1 MYPGLAL
8 KYAQIKDGIIPIIKE
23 ISNSSNNKLDLS
35 EDSGNL
41 GTEESWFQTFVL
53 LTKRKYLHPSPLGME
68 VIEGVQLLQVRE
80 TFINQFSSINGLPSQ
95 YLDQ

>member
-1 MYPGLAL
+1 LFPTLQDLVLGLQNITVNTPINNPPNTKFSQPSEMYPGLAL

-41 GTEESWFQTFVL
+41 GTEES
-53 LTKRKYLHPSPLGME
+53 
-68 VIEGVQLLQVRE
+68 
-80 TFINQFSSINGLPSQ
+80 
-95 YLDQ
+95 